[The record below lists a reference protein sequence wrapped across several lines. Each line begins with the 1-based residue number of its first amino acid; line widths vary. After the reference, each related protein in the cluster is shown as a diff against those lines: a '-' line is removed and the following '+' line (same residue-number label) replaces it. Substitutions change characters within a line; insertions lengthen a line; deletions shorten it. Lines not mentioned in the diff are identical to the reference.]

1 MGVRVT
7 FIKRQFV
14 KPKGIV
20 FLVVSLALVITVR
33 CKDIEDVYTPKEWL
47 EIFEKAGGWTPL
59 PFPDSK
65 YRPGAIISV
74 SDNGIRWIDNLD
86 ACGFPLAEFA
96 QPRYSPTI
104 IFEKAWE
111 FNGSALIN
119 FKGISAGPGF
129 NRISKI
135 RMEIKDYGAD
145 AFRLLKLRVWL
156 EDPDNR
162 AKVSQVCLDELN
174 NDGTYLINEA
184 FRVSSGKYMLFDE
197 TGFSIKLEAPVLKH
211 LLQFQPEVKYTIAT
225 DGSLIIEQ
233 PAIFAVRKAK
243 RVDDSFMTL
252 GPPDKELETA
262 DNKIEQLFIKTN
274 PTE

>member
-1 MGVRVT
+1 MGVHVA
-7 FIKRQFV
+7 FVKRQIV
-14 KPKGIV
+14 KSKGMLC
-20 FLVVSLALVITVR
+20 LVVALLLTIPVS

-65 YRPGAIISV
+65 YRPGSIISV
-74 SDNGIRWIDNLD
+74 TENGIRWIDNLD
-86 ACGFPLAEFA
+86 ACGFPIAEFG
-96 QPRYSPTI
+96 QPSYIPAI

-135 RMEIKDYGAD
+135 RMEIEDYGAD
-145 AFRLLKLRVWL
+145 AFRLLRLRVWL

-162 AKVSQVCLDELN
+162 AKVSQVCMDELKK
-174 NDGTYLINEA
+174 NDTYLITEA

-197 TGFSIKLEAPVLKH
+197 TGVSIKLETPVLKH
-211 LLQFQPEVKYTIAT
+211 LLQFQPDVKYAIAT

-233 PAIFAVRKAK
+233 PAIFAVRRAQ
-243 RVDDSFMTL
+243 RVDDGFITL
-252 GPPDKELETA
+252 GPPDKEPETA
-262 DNKIEQLFIKTN
+262 DDKIEQLFIN
-274 PTE
+274 EHPIE